1 MGYQVKSVGQQEL
14 AVTMNISGLIMYVSV
29 IDNGGEIYVTYSL
42 SDGAPPTRSVLTYSG
57 ELRIEIWSS
66 RSSVWTVVSK
76 WPPTECNL

>member
-42 SDGAPPTRSVLTYSG
+42 SD
-57 ELRIEIWSS
+57 
-66 RSSVWTVVSK
+66 
-76 WPPTECNL
+76 